1 MNIKVQ
7 NWFVERQEEWNK
19 KRRNGPVREDIS
31 PLRNGKADSSNVK
44 ESSSKGKEDAE
55 VPRGIISVLEKK
67 IGAPISSYK
76 LCFLFVIPNS
86 NHLLICVSYL
96 FSCRA
101 KDSRFD

>member
-67 IGAPISSYK
+67 LELQSRHISYAF
-76 LCFLFVIPNS
+76 FLSSQIVI
-86 NHLLICVSYL
+86 I
-96 FSCRA
+96 F
-101 KDSRFD
+101 